1 MRKRLY
7 EIVTASGS
15 DDRVSSGYDAFMIVL
30 IVISLVPLA
39 FKDETPF
46 LSALDKTCACV
57 FVLDYLAR
65 WMTADYKYGNRSVL
79 SFVRYPFSFMA
90 VIDLLSVLPS
100 FTVMNSC
107 FKVLR
112 MARMFRALRV
122 LRVLKAAR
130 YSRSLQIILRVFRRS
145 REALL
150 TVGTLALAY
159 ILICALVILNVEPE
173 SFENFYDAVYWA
185 CVSLTTM
192 GYGDIYPVTAVGR
205 FFTMISSF
213 LGIAIVALPAGI
225 ITAGYM
231 AEVEH
236 TDSDT
241 HA

>member
-30 IVISLVPLA
+30 IVVSLIPLA
-39 FKDETPF
+39 FKNETPF

-100 FTVMNSC
+100 FTLMNSC

>member
-100 FTVMNSC
+100 FTVLNGG

-122 LRVLKAAR
+122 LRVFKAAR
-130 YSRSLQIILRVFRRS
+130 YSRSLQIIIRVFRRS

-159 ILICALVILNVEPE
+159 ILICALVILNVEPD
-173 SFENFYDAVYWA
+173 SFENFYDAIYWA

-241 HA
+241 QA

>member
-30 IVISLVPLA
+30 IVVSLVPLA

-241 HA
+241 QA

>member
-30 IVISLVPLA
+30 IVVSLVPLA

-192 GYGDIYPVTAVGR
+192 GYGDIYPVTAIGR

-241 HA
+241 QA